1 MFKKIAVVI
10 MLAGMMISSFIP
22 AQAFSINGSLDKS
35 KIAIQCYWRENKEF
49 RRIVC
54 GGTRIVIGVFFVY
67 LGMKSFSSA
76 CAEVQRKETDY
87 NDVVGVSF
95 ENWHNKTYK
104 FGRIPTWYKFYFTLL
119 SGCNAFYFIYT
130 GIGVLKNEHFYH

>member
-1 MFKKIAVVI
+1 MFKKVAIVI

-22 AQAFSINGSLDKS
+22 AQAFSIKDSLDKT
-35 KIAIQCYWRENKEF
+35 KTDIQCYWRENKKF

-54 GGTRIVIGVFFVY
+54 GGTRIVIGVFFVC
-67 LGMKSFSSA
+67 LGVKSFSSA
-76 CAEVQRKETDY
+76 CAEVQGH
-87 NDVVGVSF
+87 DVVWFGP
-95 ENWHNKTYK
+95 ENRHNGTYK

-130 GIGVLKNEHFYH
+130 GIGVLKNNGSDTL